1 MKKLIF
7 FLIASAILIFSIIVV
22 TIAPIIN
29 GKVGGRYWFTPACG
43 QLSDE
48 YNYAKKQNYG
58 SEELKDKTLKPLE
71 KNKNRCY
78 RKKAMYGLEYTTSD
92 LNLIFGFVCTLL
104 GFLQFLNVINIGKYI
119 GLIGLGTGFIG
130 FVLTFVYVIES
141 GLVFDDITDSRQIR
155 IDSDGAFL
163 EWNRSKNRYTCIF
176 YDKDDA
182 DSVLLRYSG
191 YGNKYLSYRQDVFYA
206 QKEGNFKYLSTNGC
220 RQDTIT
226 AGDLWDNCKDL
237 EEFDDN
243 QLTSSSLSDLNSKRS
258 YYDSTVSRTNKKGE
272 CDFLFRV
279 SSTAS
284 NSYKQTYDN
293 WLTTIIF
300 SCFIFIFHI
309 GLAIF
314 GFLLFR
320 ESDGSSGQVAI
331 K

>member
-22 TIAPIIN
+22 NIAPIIK
-29 GKVGGRYWFTPACG
+29 GKVGYDWFSPACER
-43 QLSDE
+43 LSDR
-48 YNYAKKQNYG
+48 YNYAKKENYG
-58 SEELKDKTLKPLE
+58 SEELKEKALKPLE

-92 LNLIFGFVCTLL
+92 LNIIFGFVCTLL

-141 GLVFDDITDSRQIR
+141 GLVFDDIADYRQIR

-163 EWNRSKNRYTCIF
+163 KWNNSKNRYTCIF
-176 YDKDDA
+176 YDKDDE
-182 DSVLLRYSG
+182 DSVLLRYSD
-191 YGNKYLSYRQDVFYA
+191 YGNKYLSYRQDVYYA
-206 QKEGNFKYLSTNGC
+206 QKEGNFKYLSSNGC
-220 RQDTIT
+220 RQDTTIT
-226 AGDLWDNCKDL
+226 ASNLWYNCKNL

-243 QLTSSSLSDLNSKRS
+243 QLTSPPLSDLKTKQF
-258 YYDSTVSRTNKKGE
+258 YYDSTVLTTNKKGE
-272 CDFLFRV
+272 CDFLLQI
-279 SSTAS
+279 SDSDS
-284 NSYKQTYDN
+284 NGYKQAYDS